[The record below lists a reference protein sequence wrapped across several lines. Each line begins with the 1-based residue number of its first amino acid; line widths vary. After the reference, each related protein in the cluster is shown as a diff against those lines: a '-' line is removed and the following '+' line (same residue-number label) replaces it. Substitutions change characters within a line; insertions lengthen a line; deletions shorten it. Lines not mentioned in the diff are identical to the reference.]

1 MSFTRAVHGVRRYIA
16 TAAAARWHGLEDFV
30 HVWRD
35 RGGNGK
41 GGRRHLRTNKS
52 FTAALFLRENGS
64 VRATGE
70 RNEKPNRRKKKTLLF
85 PPRTDYRRVLNTG
98 PNIMFLSLARAPAH
112 IRNRD
117 KITHR
122 TIGRDANDDSICI
135 LYESKVYIYK
145 YNIMYKVSLT
155 GNTHKAVF
163 TSIPGRRKFCW
174 LIVKEVGKL
183 ALYSITSILY
193 VSKIVV
199 L

>member
-1 MSFTRAVHGVRRYIA
+1 MRFTEYADISPRRRRRRRHGDTDSRTLCTCDETAVVMVR
-16 TAAAARWHGLEDFV
+16 
-30 HVWRD
+30 
-35 RGGNGK
+35 

-98 PNIMFLSLARAPAH
+98 PNIMFLSRARAPAH
-112 IRNRD
+112 TRNRD

-135 LYESKVYIYK
+135 LYESKVYK
-145 YNIMYKVSLT
+145 YNIVYKVSLT

-163 TSIPGRRKFCW
+163 TSIPGRRQFC
-174 LIVKEVGKL
+174 
-183 ALYSITSILY
+183 
-193 VSKIVV
+193 
-199 L
+199 